1 MTPIPNPDS
10 WADVITIVIVTLIVA
25 GPTWIA
31 ARTKRQIGDVHQQVR
46 AVRDQVVN
54 GHTIPMRADMD
65 EMRLAVSN
73 LRDEVRGG
81 FSSLR
86 ADLAE
91 ERSVRRDGDMSL
103 CEEIHDRH
111 PAVTQE
117 RTARQAGDQTLRD
130 DLTAR
135 RDDTAAHET
144 R

>member
-31 ARTKRQIGDVHQQVR
+31 ARTKRQIGDVHQHVR
-46 AVRDQVVN
+46 AVRDHVVN
-54 GHTIPMRADMD
+54 GHTTPMRADMD

-86 ADLAE
+86 ADLTE
-91 ERSVRRDGDMSL
+91 ECSARRDGDIQL
-103 CEEIHDRH
+103 RAELQGIHDKDMTRRFGPSH
-111 PAVTQE
+111 E
-117 RTARQAGDQTLRD
+117 AG
-130 DLTAR
+130 
-135 RDDTAAHET
+135 
-144 R
+144 